1 MISPTF
7 CAAPWTVYCVN
18 ASGTAGICCVNSEHT
33 VPVDQHEQLLHG
45 SQLQDIKQKMLA
57 GERIAGCEKCY
68 KNESLGIASLRQ
80 MYNDYTGPALDPASL
95 ADPTYEAR
103 IWYDLSLSNLC
114 NQKCR
119 ICGHYN
125 STAWHKDAMAM
136 ADLPWA
142 HHNWHHLDDVL
153 IENHGAIGAILARM
167 SRAREDFWIELKG
180 GEPLYLDTSLRLLQE
195 MINRGLHERTRELRI
210 MTNGTQINQQ
220 VMELLARFPAIN
232 MSISIDAVG
241 KLHEYTRGTNMSWDQ
256 CRRSWQQLIKLPN
269 ISKFRV
275 SNTIYAYTVLRVPEL
290 IDWVHSEFGKQT
302 SMSHSMLHKPKY
314 LRANLVPRHLR
325 QLTVDRL
332 INYPAL
338 AASLIIDP
346 KSDDAEVAERR
357 SQFKLYTQRLDQLR
371 GESLLDLV
379 PELAEMMA

>member
-7 CAAPWTVYCVN
+7 CAAPWTVHCVN
-18 ASGTAGICCVNSEHT
+18 ASGTAGMCCLNHRVT
-33 VPVDQHEQLLHG
+33 VPVDQHKQLLS
-45 SQLQDIKQKMLA
+45 SQSLHDIKLGMLA
-57 GERIAGCEKCY
+57 GEHIDGCEKCY
-68 KNESLGIASLRQ
+68 SNELLGIYSLRK
-80 MYNDYTGPALDPASL
+80 MYNDLTGQVLDQSRL
-95 ADPTYEAR
+95 AEPGYENR
-103 IWYDLSLSNLC
+103 VWYDLSLSNLC

-119 ICGHYN
+119 ICGQYN

-142 HHNWHHLDDVL
+142 HQNTYHLDSVL
-153 IENHGAIGAILARM
+153 IENHSAIDHILASM
-167 SRAREDFWIELKG
+167 QASKDEFKIELKG
-180 GEPLYLDTSLRLLQE
+180 GEPLYLDTSLRLLEE
-195 MINRGLHERTRELRI
+195 MIKLGLNDRTRELRI
-210 MTNGTQINQQ
+210 MTNGTQYDHR
-220 VMELLARFPAIN
+220 VMQLLELFPSIN
-232 MSISIDAVG
+232 MSFSIDAIG
-241 KLHEYTRGTNMSWDQ
+241 KLHEYTRGTSITWDQ

-275 SNTIYAYTVLRVPEL
+275 SNTIYAYTILRVPEL

-314 LRANLVPRHLR
+314 LRANLVPHHLR
-325 QLTVDRL
+325 QRTVDRL